1 MTQSGLHLSSEPG
14 DWLLLPGCA
23 ADDLE
28 QGSREHLAC
37 GARQIVWH
45 WPSARLKRTLR
56 IRVSGWIEADGSQ
69 HRRPA
74 WLPSASISLH
84 GEPGQMMEP

>member
-1 MTQSGLHLSSEPG
+1 MQVTQSGLHLSSEPG
-14 DWLLLPGCA
+14 DWLQLPGCA

-28 QGSREHLAC
+28 QGSREHFAC

-56 IRVSGWIEADGSQ
+56 VRVAGGG
-69 HRRPA
+69 
-74 WLPSASISLH
+74 WLPSASISLQ